1 MQQFKNLYK
10 KLSILIHDKTKNFPL
25 TIDKLQVLKS

>member
-10 KLSILIHDKTKNFPL
+10 KMSILHDKTENFPL